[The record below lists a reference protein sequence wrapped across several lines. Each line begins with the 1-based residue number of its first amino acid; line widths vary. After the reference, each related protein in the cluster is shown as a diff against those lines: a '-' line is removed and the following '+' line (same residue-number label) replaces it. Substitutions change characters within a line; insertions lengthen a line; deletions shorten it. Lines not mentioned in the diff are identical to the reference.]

1 MFLPKTFHDFGRAK
15 KKGAVISRIQPY
27 LPHFKIELI
36 ATVVLNSTSVNL
48 GQLKDKRLPV
58 VVPHTTPLSHLCTAI
73 MCACHHTHT
82 HTSHTPCTQHTHT
95 TYKYII
101 HTYTPRDTTYVYK
114 YSHVCKYPHMY
125 HTHHIHIPPTGTH
138 STCTCRLHKHIMYTH
153 TIDKCIYIQITH
165 TILSTHL
172 FT

>member
-1 MFLPKTFHDFGRAK
+1 MFLHKTFHDSGRAK
-15 KKGAVISRIQPY
+15 KEGAVISRIQPY

-36 ATVVLNSTSVNL
+36 ATVVLNSISVNL

-82 HTSHTPCTQHTHT
+82 HQEIP
-95 TYKYII
+95 
-101 HTYTPRDTTYVYK
+101 HTYTNTHMSANTHIYTTHIIYT
-114 YSHVCKYPHMY
+114 YPL
-125 HTHHIHIPPTGTH
+125 TGIH
-138 STCTCRLHKHIMYTH
+138 STCIRRLHKHIMYTH

>member
-1 MFLPKTFHDFGRAK
+1 M
-15 KKGAVISRIQPY
+15 
-27 LPHFKIELI
+27 
-36 ATVVLNSTSVNL
+36 VLNSISVNL

-82 HTSHTPCTQHTHT
+82 HHTLNAQHTHA

-114 YSHVCKYPHMY
+114 HSHVYKYPHIY
-125 HTHHIHIPPTGTH
+125 HTHHIHIPPHRHTQHMHTQTTQTH
-138 STCTCRLHKHIMYTH
+138 NVYTYYRQMHIHTNYTH
-153 TIDKCIYIQITH
+153 HPFYTPVHIINLNMQHLKIHTTDIHTH
-165 TILSTHL
+165 CK
-172 FT
+172 